1 MTNQRVC
8 VCDDQDDA
16 IKIKKEASDLDKLI
30 DKTEKEYND
39 LRDDL
44 KSKEQEVR
52 RLLEKGKSE
61 QQVSSTPNAGQVLH
75 YLSKIMLQQKRITCM
90 MPLSS
95 SCLRLQIS
103 CWLEPMLPKL
113 WPRRRRR
120 RASPRS
126 GRPRASWRT
135 CVVLFDCPTVR
146 LSDCPTVVHCLIL
159 FVSSDFDKRVNDNKT
174 AAEDAMKKIPAINA
188 TIIAANNKTRQAEA
202 ALGNAAADAREAKNK
217 AEEAEKIA
225 SNVQKV

>member
-8 VCDDQDDA
+8 VCVQDDA

-44 KSKEQEVR
+44 KGKEQEVR

-61 QQVSSTPNAGQVLH
+61 QQVCSTPSAGQALR
-75 YLSKIMLQQKRITCM
+75 YLSKIMLQQKHITCM

-103 CWLEPMLPKL
+103 C
-113 WPRRRRR
+113 
-120 RASPRS
+120 
-126 GRPRASWRT
+126 
-135 CVVLFDCPTVR
+135 
-146 LSDCPTVVHCLIL
+146 
-159 FVSSDFDKRVNDNKT
+159 
-174 AAEDAMKKIPAINA
+174 
-188 TIIAANNKTRQAEA
+188 
-202 ALGNAAADAREAKNK
+202 
-217 AEEAEKIA
+217 
-225 SNVQKV
+225 